1 MQNNY
6 NNFNCYLLLFV
17 VRYKKMRAKL
27 IGFPAFFHSSSAES
41 SHYAMGRFAP
51 QNLFLL

>member
-17 VRYKKMRAKL
+17 VRYKKMRLKL
-27 IGFPAFFHSSSAES
+27 IGFS
-41 SHYAMGRFAP
+41 R
-51 QNLFLL
+51 LLPFPLKTY